1 MNTFFRDAFAAAITD
16 RNFDMAE
23 DIATKAGEF
32 DLVIA
37 LRKRHT
43 WQPFLDGDITDTFE
57 ASVSDSRSYIGRLIE
72 KALTGY

>member
-1 MNTFFRDAFAAAITD
+1 MNIFFREAFADAIAD
-16 RNFDMAE
+16 KNFDMAE

-43 WQPFLDGDITDTFE
+43 WQPFIDGDVTDTFE
-57 ASVSDSRSYIGRLIE
+57 ASASDRRSYLGRLIE